1 MMAVDVTTD
10 QNAVGQLRTSWF
22 GSVSEIS
29 DIDLQHRSW
38 LDLTN
43 RNPHWSYIE
52 FTCSYPDC
60 AQMSQARQEGW
71 LSAAEFEIL
80 NEFRRVL
87 VAYSPPR
94 NDHYDN
100 AAILDDPAWR
110 SVVEAAEHAKQQLL
124 SITTDQREREVLLGG
139 N

>member
-1 MMAVDVTTD
+1 MAVDVTAD

-110 SVVEAAEHAKQQLL
+110 SVVGAAEQAKQQLL
-124 SITTDQREREVLLGG
+124 SITADQREREVLLGG

>member
-1 MMAVDVTTD
+1 MRAADLTAD
-10 QNAVGQLRTSWF
+10 QNVAGQLRTSWF

-29 DIDLQHRSW
+29 DIDLQRCSW

-60 AQMSQARQEGW
+60 SQMSQARQEGW

-80 NEFRRVL
+80 KEFRRGR
-87 VAYSPPR
+87 VAYSPSR
-94 NDHYDN
+94 NGHYEN

-110 SVVEAAEHAKQQLL
+110 SVVGAAEQAKQQLL
-124 SITTDQREREVLLGG
+124 SITPDQRERE
-139 N
+139 